1 MAFGPTDGAADILVV
16 VVDDEVDVAAADSK
30 EEEAVAIDENLMNH
44 DVFLGFKSH
53 DLLGCGA
60 FVFLP
65 MMAFSNYSVVAR

>member
-1 MAFGPTDGAADILVV
+1 MAFGIGGAADILVV
-16 VVDDEVDVAAADSK
+16 VVDDDVDVAAAEADSK
-30 EEEAVAIDENLMNH
+30 EEAVAIDENLMNH

-65 MMAFSNYSVVAR
+65 MAFSNYSVVAR

>member
-30 EEEAVAIDENLMNH
+30 EEAVAIDENLMNH

-65 MMAFSNYSVVAR
+65 MAFSNYSVAAT

>member
-44 DVFLGFKSH
+44 QGPRTRR
-53 DLLGCGA
+53 GRGA
-60 FVFLP
+60 
-65 MMAFSNYSVVAR
+65 